1 MLMAMMML
9 RPLLREEVFD
19 ESRIDRRAENVLN
32 VSVRRDLPCATLA
45 QIKF

>member
-1 MLMAMMML
+1 MLMAMML
-9 RPLLREEVFD
+9 RPLLRGEVFG

-32 VSVRRDLPCATLA
+32 VSVRRVLPCATLA